1 MHIDR
6 KAGPVHAD
14 GLNLVLKDHAFRI
27 VFLKPFFRGVCI
39 RKDLEVIRVSD
50 LLARI
55 W

>member
-14 GLNLVLKDHAFRI
+14 GCIKGHAFRL

-55 W
+55 